1 MAQIIVSSP
10 FCIDLLSALA
20 MKYIS
25 EYVLT
30 LYSEYKYANN
40 LLINKLKIT
49 L

>member
-1 MAQIIVSSP
+1 MAPIIIFSP
-10 FCIDLLSALA
+10 FCIDLLLTLA

-30 LYSEYKYANN
+30 LYSEYKYAKN